1 MRITTVC
8 AVANEAT
15 EKVAAAK
22 TQPMRVY
29 GFLGFPHAD
38 VDVKMPCGFAA
49 GVAERNGPSGPLC
62 SHTATATLLSDNCK
76 RPGPDG
82 ARRADKL
89 VCEPATDAG

>member
-1 MRITTVC
+1 MWWAGGTWCEMRITTVC

-49 GVAERNGPSGPLC
+49 GVAERNGPSGPLWLP
-62 SHTATATLLSDNCK
+62 HRNRNIA
-76 RPGPDG
+76 
-82 ARRADKL
+82 
-89 VCEPATDAG
+89 